1 MLKFFLKGGA
11 RSEAGMT
18 RRVRNKIYFIA
29 MQKILFEKLK
39 EAFASV
45 LPITLI
51 VLVVSHTPLVT
62 FSVKEQIVFTVSAI
76 FLIILV
82 IL

>member
-1 MLKFFLKGGA
+1 
-11 RSEAGMT
+11 MT

-62 FSVKEQIVFTVSAI
+62 FSLKEQIVFTVSAI
-76 FLIILV
+76 FFEKEV
-82 IL
+82 PAQWRA

>member
-1 MLKFFLKGGA
+1 
-11 RSEAGMT
+11 
-18 RRVRNKIYFIA
+18 

-62 FSVKEQIVFTVSAI
+62 FCLRFAHYAYCAGGVAYSACD
-76 FLIILV
+76 FFAERANCFYG
-82 IL
+82 